1 MRPLRVALAQLNTTV
16 GDLDGNAALAIRG
29 IEEAR
34 GAGADIVAFPE
45 LTITGYP
52 PEDLVFHRSFVAD
65 NRARLSEVAQA
76 AHGIAAI
83 VGFVDGFNAA
93 GDPAYNAAALLA
105 DGKIAHVYH
114 KIRLP
119 NYGVF
124 DEQRYFAPGSD
135 CPIFELAGA
144 QIGMNVCEDVWTDRG
159 PSEVQCAAGA
169 EIIININASPY
180 EMGKSEVRRRL
191 VRGVATRNRAFAVY
205 VNQVG
210 GQDELVFD
218 GGSMVFGPDG
228 APLVLARSFE
238 EDIVFVDLDLAM
250 VREARKVKG
259 WKGDPTTLAAI
270 GRPVRVAA
278 RVFVSEDGRSPLPDR
293 PVQSP
298 VTGDAEVYSAL
309 VTGTRDYLGKTG
321 FKHALIALSGGI
333 DSALTAAIA
342 VDALGSDNVTGL
354 SLPSRYSSE
363 GSMTDAAELARRLK
377 IKMWTVPVEPGHRA
391 FEEMLGDIFKGT
403 EPNAAEE
410 NVQSRLRGN
419 IAMAIANKFG
429 WIVLTTGNKSEM
441 ATGYATLYGD
451 MAGGFAVIKDVPKTL
466 VYRLANYR
474 NDDARR
480 RGAQPPIPQ
489 PSIDKA
495 PSAELKPD
503 QFDQDTLPPYP
514 VLDRV
519 LERYIEKRQS
529 VQEILEAEATSPE
542 PTADEAT
549 VRRVIGMVDRTEYKR
564 RQAPPGVK
572 ITGLAF
578 GRDRRL
584 PIASRYRPR

>member
-1 MRPLRVALAQLNTTV
+1 MRSIRVALAQLNTTV
-16 GDLDGNAALAIRG
+16 GDLDGNAARARDG
-29 IEEAR
+29 IERAR
-34 GAGADIVAFPE
+34 AAGADVVAFPE

-65 NRARLSEVAQA
+65 NRARLAEVASA
-76 AHGIAAI
+76 AHGVAAI
-83 VGFVDGFNAA
+83 VGFVDGFAEA
-93 GDPAYNAAALLA
+93 GQPAYNAAALLA
-105 DGKIAHVYH
+105 DGKIVHVYH

-124 DEQRYFAPGSD
+124 DEQRYFAPGWD
-135 CPIFELAGA
+135 CPVFELAGA
-144 QIGMNVCEDVWTDRG
+144 LVGMNVCEDVWTERG
-159 PSEVQCAAGA
+159 PSEVQCEAGA

-218 GGSMVFGPDG
+218 GGSMVYGPDG
-228 APLVLARSFE
+228 EPLVVARSFE
-238 EDIVFVDLDLAM
+238 EDMVFVDLDLESVAS
-250 VREARKVKG
+250 ARRSG
-259 WKGDPTTLAAI
+259 NWKTRPDALAGI
-270 GRPVRVAA
+270 GRPVRIAAPVAPA
-278 RVFVSEDGRSPLPDR
+278 INGRTPLPAR
-293 PVQSP
+293 AVASP
-298 VTGDAEVYSAL
+298 IEGDAEVYAAL

-342 VDALGSDNVTGL
+342 VDALGSENVTGL
-354 SLPSRYSSE
+354 SLPSRYSTE

-377 IKMWTVPVEPGHRA
+377 IKMWTVPIEPGHRA
-391 FEEMLGDIFKGT
+391 FEDMLGDIFAGT
-403 EPNAAEE
+403 DPNAAEE
-410 NVQSRLRGN
+410 NIQSRLRGN

-466 VYRLANYR
+466 VYRLANHR
-474 NDDARR
+474 NDDARN
-480 RGAQPPIPQ
+480 RGLTPPIPQ
-489 PSIDKA
+489 HSIDKA

-529 VQEILEAEATSPE
+529 VREILDAEQASPE
-542 PTADEAT
+542 PRADEAT

-584 PIASRYRPR
+584 PIAARYRPA